1 MKELRNLALLIVVA
15 HWMVA
20 IWHLFLAAKV
30 LPGPN
35 NQVSWLATTLISC
48 GHLVVSIALW
58 KLRARLSGG
67 VSLVF
72 FLAALGADVYE
83 HLWHASANNIFMVA
97 TTRWTFV
104 FDASVFALLTL
115 EILGCFLGIL
125 FLSGWPRRDRS
136 GEEKSV
142 RRSGHNSLKQ
152 AYELEASAIVYSPL
166 MRRAPGF
173 PA

>member
-15 HWMVA
+15 HWIVA

-30 LPGPN
+30 LLGPN
-35 NQVSWLATTLISC
+35 NQVSWLAITLISC
-48 GHLVVSIALW
+48 GHLMVSIALW
-58 KLRARLSGG
+58 TLRARLSRA

-97 TTRWTFV
+97 TSRWTFV

-125 FLSGWPRRDRS
+125 FLGGWPRRDHS
-136 GEEKSV
+136 GAEKSA
-142 RRSGHNSLKQ
+142 RPSGHESLKQ
-152 AYELEASAIVYSPL
+152 EYELDGSVIAYRPL
-166 MRRAPGF
+166 MRRAPVF